1 MIRNILVQTE
11 DELTLIYAL
20 DALSDEELKAFFIKV
35 CRKDIEHYFEEKQ
48 DALQYY
54 CIDGRTHIDTPEL
67 VTRVREI
74 LRG

>member
-11 DELTLIYAL
+11 DELTLIYAS
-20 DALSDEELKAFFIKV
+20 DALSDEELKAFFTKV
-35 CRKDIEHYFEEKQ
+35 CRKDIEDYFEEEQ
-48 DALQYY
+48 EMLQYWP
-54 CIDGRTHIDTPEL
+54 IDGRTWIDTPEL

>member
-1 MIRNILVQTE
+1 MIRNILVHSE

-20 DALSDEELKAFFIKV
+20 DTLTDEELKAFFIKV
-35 CRKDIEHYFEEKQ
+35 CRKDITDYFEEEQ

-54 CIDGRTHIDTPEL
+54 CIDGRTRIDTPEL
-67 VTRVREI
+67 VARVREI